1 MLVIICYDFV
11 SLGGTAM
18 ICLSD
23 VKMEKFPMGTI
34 WALIGAAAYALY
46 LVTLKRKVKDD
57 QQLDIPMF
65 FGMSYGIE
73 SINIFFC
80 YQKMYCLLMI
90 EINFFC

>member
-1 MLVIICYDFV
+1 
-11 SLGGTAM
+11 M

-65 FGMSYGIE
+65 FGMSYGTE
-73 SINIFFC
+73 SINIVF
-80 YQKMYCLLMI
+80 LLS
-90 EINFFC
+90 EDVLSAYD